1 MTSIA
6 IWADARPR
14 LFSFYAST
22 PLAVLQYFLES
33 TKVLLRKYCSTGLKV
48 LTACFSLS
56 DKELEADS
64 KTQERLPQMELRQ
77 PSGIFF

>member
-1 MTSIA
+1 MA
-6 IWADARPR
+6 IWAGGRHR
-14 LFSFYAST
+14 LFSSYAST

-48 LTACFSLS
+48 LAVCFSLV
-56 DKELEADS
+56 DKELGAYLRI
-64 KTQERLPQMELRQ
+64 QERLPQMELRQ